1 MSKNPCLFHSVFRNL
16 NQPKKDGRPR
26 NKKNLSTVALKIIS
40 FTFFL
45 MNVKDV
51 NENYIEKTLFTRLR
65 RFLEFLKYQNSV
77 S

>member
-1 MSKNPCLFHSVFRNL
+1 MEDQETKKKSEHSRFENHF
-16 NQPKKDGRPR
+16 
-26 NKKNLSTVALKIIS
+26 IHI
-40 FTFFL
+40 FL

-65 RFLEFLKYQNSV
+65 RFLEFLKYQDSV

>member
-1 MSKNPCLFHSVFRNL
+1 MED
-16 NQPKKDGRPR
+16 QET
-26 NKKNLSTVALKIIS
+26 KKNLSTVALKIIS

>member
-1 MSKNPCLFHSVFRNL
+1 MED
-16 NQPKKDGRPR
+16 QET
-26 NKKNLSTVALKIIS
+26 KKNLSTVALKIIS
-40 FTFFL
+40 FTFFS

>member
-1 MSKNPCLFHSVFRNL
+1 MED
-16 NQPKKDGRPR
+16 QET
-26 NKKNLSTVALKIIS
+26 KKNLSTVALKIIS

-65 RFLEFLKYQNSV
+65 RFLEFLKYQDSV

>member
-1 MSKNPCLFHSVFRNL
+1 MED
-16 NQPKKDGRPR
+16 QET
-26 NKKNLSTVALKIIS
+26 KKNLSTVALKIIS

-65 RFLEFLKYQNSV
+65 RFLEFLKYQKRGS
-77 S
+77 